1 MVHGLK
7 TEQEMAKRDMII
19 NYIAWSEREEKI
31 ACILGNYS
39 ISMWSK
45 EDNYKYEV
53 NVGLPHQYLQHPFV
67 IIKYM
72 DSMRCWITLDNRPA
86 IHVLSN
92 RNYEP

>member
-1 MVHGLK
+1 
-7 TEQEMAKRDMII
+7 MII

-45 EDNYKYEV
+45 EDGYKYEV
-53 NVGLPHQYLQHPFV
+53 NVGLPAQFLPHPFV
-67 IIKYM
+67 MIKYM
-72 DSMRCWITLDNRPA
+72 DSMRRWVAVDNRPA

-92 RNYEP
+92 HNY

>member
-1 MVHGLK
+1 M
-7 TEQEMAKRDMII
+7 TKRDMIV
-19 NYIAWSEREEKI
+19 NYIAWSDREEKI

-53 NVGLPHQYLQHPFV
+53 NIPLGGQYLSNPFI

-72 DSMRCWITLDNRPA
+72 DSMRKWITLDNRPV
-86 IHVLSN
+86 IYVLN
-92 RNYEP
+92 HRNY